1 MNSNWLESPEEVVEA
16 LLLEDLQEIE
26 QNSWIINLSLVDGVM
41 VQDAVGVVKPAQMFI
56 LHSAL
61 SPDRKSFIHKP
72 TET

>member
-1 MNSNWLESPEEVVEA
+1 MEA

-61 SPDRKSFIHKP
+61 SPDRNSLSLTNPQKHKK
-72 TET
+72 TIGFL